1 MQQISFN
8 PTGIFSLK
16 DPLKIYKGQKNPQNP
31 QTLGFIIES
40 SLLKGMSFPLRKI
53 KINGNL
59 TPRGIQ

>member
-31 QTLGFIIES
+31 QTLGFIIKS
-40 SLLKGMSFPLRKI
+40 PI
-53 KINGNL
+53 
-59 TPRGIQ
+59 

>member
-31 QTLGFIIES
+31 QTLGFII
-40 SLLKGMSFPLRKI
+40 KFPI
-53 KINGNL
+53 
-59 TPRGIQ
+59 